1 MSEAKHNLILSHD
14 GSHTIESAQYGVT
27 YHSAFGALEESL
39 TVFLSAGYHHSR
51 LRHKPDQLDVLE
63 VGFGTGLNAWLT
75 IQEAERYRQLTTYT
89 GIEAYPIT
97 ADVAEQLNYPSITS
111 TSDKKDA
118 FIELHNAAS
127 STRHRTSDYS
137 IFNKEI
143 MRIEDWEAPQ
153 SYDVIYFDAFAP
165 TAQPELWSQHILQK
179 MYDCTKPGG
188 VLVTYCAKGQFKRD
202 LRAVGYQVEALPG
215 PGRKREMTRAIKS
228 ST

>member
-1 MSEAKHNLILSHD
+1 MSDPKHSLILSHD
-14 GSHTIESAQYGVT
+14 GSHTIESDQFGVT

-39 TVFLSAGYHHSR
+39 TVFLSAGYHYSR

-89 GIEAYPIT
+89 GIEAYPISVE
-97 ADVAEQLNYPSITS
+97 VAEQLNYPSITG
-111 TSDKKDA
+111 TADKKEA
-118 FIELHNAAS
+118 FVELHKAVPGHP
-127 STRHRTSDYS
+127 HRTSDYS

-143 MRIEDWEAPQ
+143 MLIEEWESPQ

-165 TAQPELWSQHILQK
+165 TAQPELWSQQLLQK
-179 MYDCTKPGG
+179 MYDRTKPGG

-202 LRAVGYQVEALPG
+202 LKAVGYKVEALPG
-215 PGRKREMTRAIKS
+215 PGRKREMTRAVKP